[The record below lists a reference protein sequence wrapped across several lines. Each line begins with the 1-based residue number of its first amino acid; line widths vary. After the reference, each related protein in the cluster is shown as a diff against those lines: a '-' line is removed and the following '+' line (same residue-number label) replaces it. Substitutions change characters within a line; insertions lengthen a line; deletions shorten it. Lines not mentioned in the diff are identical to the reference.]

1 MRPTFMK
8 EQGKVI
14 RREQM
19 HRAPV
24 RPTFDQSLGI
34 DIGATDGQTMESM
47 AQKLCLHTAKVF
59 HNGLGIG
66 RVQKMLSE

>member
-1 MRPTFMK
+1 VHGPS
-8 EQGKVI
+8 
-14 RREQM
+14 
-19 HRAPV
+19 V
-24 RPTFDQSLGI
+24 RPAFDQSLGI